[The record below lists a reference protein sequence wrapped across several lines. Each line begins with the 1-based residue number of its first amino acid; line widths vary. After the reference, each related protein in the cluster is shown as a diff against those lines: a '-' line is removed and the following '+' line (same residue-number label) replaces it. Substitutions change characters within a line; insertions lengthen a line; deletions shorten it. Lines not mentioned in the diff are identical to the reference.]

1 MNPALRGVA
10 RKVGLTGRTK
20 RTSILLYIVGP
31 ILLWILLWLTGDIA
45 GPGLRGRALPPEAAW
60 AIAAAAPWISSAWSL
75 LFLWLAWRRF
85 QDQDRPGWLALVPTA
100 YAYALWLPP
109 LMLLVLLPDLAA
121 LVGLGLLLALLVGL
135 FLPPTVG
142 PNRYGPDPRGW
153 RSPEHLAEERGLGRA
168 T

>member
-1 MNPALRGVA
+1 VNPALSRIA
-10 RKVGLTGRTK
+10 KKVGLTGRTK
-20 RTSILLYIVGP
+20 RTSILLYIVAP
-31 ILLWILLWLTGDIA
+31 ILIWILLWLAGDIA
-45 GPGLRGRALPPEAAW
+45 GPGRRGAALSPEAAA

-85 QDQDRPGWLALVPTA
+85 QDHDRPGWLALVPTA

-109 LMLLVLLPDLAA
+109 LRLLVLLPELAA
-121 LVGLGLLLALLVGL
+121 LVGLVLLLALLVGL

-153 RSPEHLAEERGLGRA
+153 RSPEHLAEERRQGRA